1 MASVTFTA
9 PGISC
14 DHCKRSI
21 EGDLSGTVGVRRVEV
36 EIEPKRV
43 TVDYD
48 ESATDTGTLRAVMD
62 DIGYP
67 VSA

>member
-9 PGISC
+9 PDISC

-21 EGDLSGTVGVRRVEV
+21 EGDLSETEGVQRVEV
-36 EIEPKRV
+36 EIGSKRV
-43 TVDYD
+43 GVDYD
-48 ESATDTGTLRAVMD
+48 ETITDPGKLRAALD

-67 VSA
+67 VAD

>member
-21 EGDLSGTVGVRRVEV
+21 EGDLSAVEGVRRVEV
-36 EIEPKRV
+36 EIAAKRV
-43 TVDYD
+43 DVDYD
-48 ESATDTGTLRAVMD
+48 ESATDVDKLRAAMD

-67 VSA
+67 VAS